1 MKTKHILV
9 GLGVLLMV
17 ACASIGSPDGGIYD
31 EIPPKVV
38 SSSPADRSI
47 GNTARK
53 MQIRFD
59 EFIKLENANEKVIVS
74 PPQLEPANIRADGKS
89 VKITLYDSLKAN
101 TTYTIDFGDAIVDN
115 NEGNPMGN
123 YTYSFSTGSEI
134 DTMEVSGAVLNAQDL
149 EPVKG
154 VLVGL
159 YPLDSLFSDSILATK
174 PFSRVSRTNGSGRF
188 CIKGIK
194 PGKYR
199 AFALEDKDGDFLFS
213 QKSERIAFLQDT
225 FTTSCKWDLRMDTIW
240 RDSTQ
245 YDSIC
250 AVPYVHYYPDDL
262 VLNIFLEAGQDQHL
276 LKLERPDP
284 DMMKLFFTAPADT
297 LPVIRGLNFDEKC
310 LVADASLHNDTITY
324 WITDTAFT
332 HREDTI
338 KFELT
343 FLETDSL
350 GVLQPHTEL
359 HEVVPKQTWQKIQKE
374 KQKQIQEWKKAR
386 EKRMKKSKEALA
398 PEENPFEKEFLEL
411 QAKPSGSIDP
421 NQNVHY
427 IAKQPIASADTTKMH
442 LYVKE
447 DTNWLP
453 EPFLFLPDRD
463 VKSYTLYAEWEQ
475 KHQYRFTIDSAAVVG
490 VMGHSCK
497 PIKSEFTVR
506 SEDDY
511 GSLFV
516 HVLLPDTARIIVQ
529 LLNRSDKC
537 VAEVT
542 AGADGRADFFFLKP
556 GDYYMRC
563 FVDNDNNGTWD
574 TGKYAD
580 VLQPELVFYFPKPIR
595 IKAKWDVEQDWS
607 PLEIPRLSQK
617 PIEITKQKPD
627 KEKNIKQRNKEREQQ
642 KKQGGDREGSRP
654 PNNR

>member
-1 MKTKHILV
+1 MVKTKHVLV
-9 GLGVLLMV
+9 GLGVLLIV

-31 EIPPKVV
+31 EIPPKVI

-47 GNTARK
+47 SVSARK

-59 EFIKLENANEKVIVS
+59 EYIKLENANEKVIVS
-74 PPQLEPANIRADGKS
+74 PPQLEPANIRAEGKS
-89 VKITLYDSLKAN
+89 VKITLYDSLQEN

-123 YTYSFSTGSEI
+123 YTYSFSTGTEI

-154 VLVGL
+154 MLVGL
-159 YPLDSLFSDSILATK
+159 YPLDSLFSDSILSTK
-174 PFSRVSRTNGSGRF
+174 PFARVSRTNGSGRF
-188 CIKGIK
+188 SIKGVK

-213 QKSERIAFLQDT
+213 QKSERIAILQDT
-225 FTTSCKWDLRMDTIW
+225 FTTSCKWDLRMDTIR
-240 RDSTQ
+240 RDSTH

-262 VLNIFLEAGQDQHL
+262 VLNAFLEEGQDQHL

-284 DMMKLFFTAPADT
+284 DILRLFFTAPADT

-310 LVADASLHNDTITY
+310 LVADASLRYDTITY

-332 HREDTI
+332 HREDTM

-343 FLETDSL
+343 FMETDSL
-350 GVLQPHTEL
+350 GVLQLHTEM
-359 HEVVPKQTWQKIQKE
+359 HEEVPKQTWQKIQKD
-374 KQKQIQEWKKAR
+374 KQKQIQDWKKQL
-386 EKRMKKSKEALA
+386 EKRMKKSKEPLP
-398 PEENPFEKEFLEL
+398 PEENPYEKVFLEL
-411 QAKPSGSIDP
+411 AAKPGGNIDP
-421 NQNVHY
+421 NQNIHY
-427 IAKQPIASADTTKMH
+427 VAKQPIASADTTKMH

-475 KHQYRFTIDSAAVVG
+475 KRQYRFTIDSAAVVG
-490 VMGHSCK
+490 VMGEK
-497 PIKSEFTVR
+497 IKAIKNEFTVR

-516 HVLLPDTARIIVQ
+516 HVMLPDTTRIIVQ

-537 VAEVT
+537 VAEVV
-542 AGADGRADFFFLKP
+542 AGSDGRADFFFLKP

-563 FVDNDNNGTWD
+563 YVDNDYDKEWD

-580 VLQPELVFYFPKPIR
+580 ARQPEMVFYFPKPIR
-595 IKAKWDVEQDWS
+595 IKAKWDVEQDWA
-607 PLEIPRLSQK
+607 PLEIPRLTQK

-642 KKQGGDREGSRP
+642 KMQGGG
-654 PNNR
+654 

>member
-1 MKTKHILV
+1 MKTKHVLV
-9 GLGVLLMV
+9 GLGVLLIV

-31 EIPPKVV
+31 EIPPKVI

-47 GNTARK
+47 SVSARK

-59 EFIKLENANEKVIVS
+59 EYIKLENANEKVIVS
-74 PPQLEPANIRADGKS
+74 PPQLEPANIRAEGKS
-89 VKITLYDSLKAN
+89 VKITLYDSLQEN

-123 YTYSFSTGSEI
+123 YTYSFSTGTEI

-154 VLVGL
+154 MLVGL
-159 YPLDSLFSDSILATK
+159 YPLDSLFSDSILSTK
-174 PFSRVSRTNGSGRF
+174 PFARVSRTNGSGRF
-188 CIKGIK
+188 SIKGVK

-213 QKSERIAFLQDT
+213 QKSERIAILQDT
-225 FTTSCKWDLRMDTIW
+225 FTTSCKWDLRMDTTW
-240 RDSTQ
+240 RDSTH

-262 VLNIFLEAGQDQHL
+262 VLNVFLEEGQDQHL

-284 DMMKLFFTAPADT
+284 DILRLFFTAPADT
-297 LPVIRGLNFDEKC
+297 LPIIRGLNFDENC
-310 LVADASLHNDTITY
+310 LVADASLRYDTITY

-332 HREDTI
+332 HREDTM

-343 FLETDSL
+343 FMETDSL
-350 GVLQPHTEL
+350 GVLQLHTEM
-359 HEVVPKQTWQKIQKE
+359 HEEVPKQTWQKIQKD
-374 KQKQIQEWKKAR
+374 KQKQIQDWKKQL
-386 EKRMKKSKEALA
+386 EKRMKKSKEPLP
-398 PEENPFEKEFLEL
+398 PEENPYEKVFLEL
-411 QAKPSGSIDP
+411 AAKPGGNIDP
-421 NQNVHY
+421 NQNIHY
-427 IAKQPIASADTTKMH
+427 VAKQPIASADTTKMH

-475 KHQYRFTIDSAAVVG
+475 KRQYRFTIDSAAVVG
-490 VMGHSCK
+490 VMGEK
-497 PIKSEFTVR
+497 IKAIKNEFTVR

-516 HVLLPDTARIIVQ
+516 HVMLPDTTRIIVQ

-537 VAEVT
+537 VAEVV
-542 AGADGRADFFFLKP
+542 AGSDGRADFFFLKP

-563 FVDNDNNGTWD
+563 YVDNDYDKEWD

-580 VLQPELVFYFPKPIR
+580 ARQPEMVFYFPKPIR
-595 IKAKWDVEQDWS
+595 IKAKWDVEQDWA
-607 PLEIPRLSQK
+607 PLEIPRLTQK

-642 KKQGGDREGSRP
+642 KMQGGG
-654 PNNR
+654 